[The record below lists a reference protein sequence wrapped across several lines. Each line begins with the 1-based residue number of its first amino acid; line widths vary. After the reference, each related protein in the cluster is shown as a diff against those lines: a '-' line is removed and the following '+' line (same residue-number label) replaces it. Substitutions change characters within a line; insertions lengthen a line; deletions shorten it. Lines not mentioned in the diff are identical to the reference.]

1 MAVDLNLNADSAF
14 EPSAASIH
22 SCITSASSMRIIGLG
37 LLLASTID
45 ALSVTRRG
53 LAARVGAAVTG
64 GGAASVLA
72 YEFNVESTGVGADR
86 NALDAPQ
93 PQQMVM
99 PGKLDVNS
107 ATVTEYS
114 RRRVPRNPGRAP

>member
-1 MAVDLNLNADSAF
+1 
-14 EPSAASIH
+14 
-22 SCITSASSMRIIGLG
+22 MRIIGLG

-53 LAARVGAAVTG
+53 LAARVGTAVTG